1 MNTINLK
8 LSWPLYLKYL
18 LGIVCVL
25 GISAQTLA
33 AKSGYEF
40 LSPES
45 REMQD
50 DDFLNPGMQWV
61 DEGIDLFNMKGAN
74 GKSCGSCHQEDGS
87 ELDPKR
93 LAMYPVYDEKLNK
106 PVSLQQR
113 IHMESEQQLGNKP
126 MKYDSKKALQME
138 VFVRNLAR
146 GEKVNVQTS
155 ASMQPFYEKGKE
167 MYFSRS
173 GQLDMAC
180 TNCHDFYAGL
190 KIRANTLSQGQ
201 NNGYPAYRLK
211 NGNINGVQSRING
224 CYSQFRAEKR
234 PLGSDDLMAL
244 ELYVSSRSNG
254 LDIETPAIRY

>member
-1 MNTINLK
+1 MNTKMMK
-8 LSWPLYLKYL
+8 LNYPLYLNYL
-18 LGIVCVL
+18 LGIVCIL
-25 GISAQTLA
+25 AISTQALA
-33 AKSGYEF
+33 AKSGYQY

-61 DEGIDLFNMKGAN
+61 DVGVELFNMPGVN
-74 GKSCGSCHQEDGS
+74 GKSCGSCHDEDGGK
-87 ELDPKR
+87 LDPKR

-106 PVSLQQR
+106 PVTLQQR
-113 IHMESEQQLGNKP
+113 IHMESEQQLGNKA

-155 ASMQPFYEKGKE
+155 GSMQPFYEKGKE
-167 MYFSRS
+167 MYVTRS

-180 TNCHDFYAGL
+180 ANCHDVYAGM

-211 NGNINGVQSRING
+211 NGNINGVQSRFNG

-234 PLGSDDLMAL
+234 PLGSDAFTAL

-254 LDIETPAIRY
+254 LEIETPGIRF